1 MKTLA
6 YGLFYVYVGT
16 LILAGAWGIVGAR
29 LDQRLLFGL
38 SLHELDRV
46 TAASLLSQ
54 YRFLRAV
61 ELGFGLFALIY
72 RVEIFTVPA
81 YNRLF
86 LTIMTLGVLTRV
98 FSLAVDGLPRPVFFV
113 FLLTEA
119 AGVVAIYAYSR
130 TTLRPA

>member
-1 MKTLA
+1 MKILA
-6 YGLFYVYVGT
+6 YGLFYAYVGP
-16 LILAGAWGIVGAR
+16 LIIAGAWGIVGAR
-29 LDQRLLFGL
+29 LDQWWLIGL
-38 SLHELDRV
+38 SLDGLEPV
-46 TAASLLSQ
+46 TVASLLSQ

-61 ELGFGLFALIY
+61 ERGFGLFALIY
-72 RVEIFTVPA
+72 RTEIFAIPA

-130 TTLRPA
+130 RTLRPA